1 MKKSNN
7 RPTTLF
13 EVAKQARSLEEF
25 GFLLRDWIHHITRR
39 DVSNRPAL
47 LNALSQDPPVLGSR
61 FEQGEVADAYL
72 AAYAEWISDRAGIPR
87 PSWAKQKHRI
97 LDEPWFSDNARAVLL
112 VETPAS
118 FRQRGIFTI
127 PENTKVI
134 TPKQQ
139 RARKVTEMKKW
150 NYDNISLDEEKKL
163 ISKFKVRKMM
173 SKMYFIT

>member
-13 EVAKQARSLEEF
+13 EVAKQAQSLEEF
-25 GFLLRDWIHHITRR
+25 GLLLRDWIHHITRR
-39 DVSNRPAL
+39 DVSSRPAL
-47 LNALSQDPPVLGSR
+47 LNALQKLPPSLNKK

-87 PSWAKQKHRI
+87 PSWVKQKHRI

-127 PENTKVI
+127 PENVVRLRRGRPRVSAEQKRQRLVPVI
-134 TPKQQ
+134 SDIGKKIRQKLNKLKQ
-139 RARKVTEMKKW
+139 
-150 NYDNISLDEEKKL
+150 LEEAGL
-163 ISKFKVRKMM
+163 A
-173 SKMYFIT
+173 